1 MSSESVE
8 CAPEPMG
15 SEDPLFILYTSGS
28 TGKPKGVQHSQA
40 GYLLYAMMTHKV
52 YVLFIS
58 RFSKEESSIIMIIIS
73 NVFIFYSKREYFFY
87 SKIKVQWLFNN
98 FSF

>member
-1 MSSESVE
+1 MNFSQVWNILIVNLLYQEMSSESVE
-8 CAPEPMG
+8 CIPEPME

-52 YVLFIS
+52 SVSLFL
-58 RFSKEESSIIMIIIS
+58 KEERSTITIITH
-73 NVFIFYSKREYFFY
+73 FYHTWR
-87 SKIKVQWLFNN
+87 
-98 FSF
+98 

>member
-52 YVLFIS
+52 SFCFASFIS
-58 RFSKEESSIIMIIIS
+58 LFAKEESRM
-73 NVFIFYSKREYFFY
+73 V
-87 SKIKVQWLFNN
+87 VLFGIT
-98 FSF
+98 FSFWLIC